1 MTVNIG
7 CTASISKTKVV
18 ITRSRPQS
26 GATITRPRSSG
37 YSLIL
42 FGCTFTTNTLD
53 NDLPPEDYVS
63 HIKIWEEN
71 VPTTGQAPTDEGALK
86 PRYILLTISMNG
98 KGFIH
103 KSKRNTNGTFSV
115 GKTWKLEEL
124 KGVEVLGP
132 RAIAITMSR
141 VYRWQ
146 TEKEREQI
154 AFLESTVQLFYRVT
168 GNKPLNVVG
177 LDTSRF
183 RLGQDQTSHE
193 THTPSPTLPRGVLR
207 PPSISS
213 LGTSVDTRSRAGSI
227 AGSFRREKEREIEPE
242 PQPPTPRV
250 PKQRPTPHSY
260 ASDASGPRSRP
271 TTPSA
276 SLVDNYPPAVPRPRR
291 QPQPSPPATP
301 RQSNRSIPMRDSER
315 SSQATSERERLSQT
329 EKERIL
335 QADTRPLQPSIVIPS
350 AVQDGVPSP
359 RTRTPVRGSP
369 AQATPLSRIV
379 SKGTMRHPS
388 PSSIAPSPTVV
399 QPPRRDPNAR
409 ISYFDPTNQAVLER
423 LLQQGADGDA
433 GESALANVE
442 DMLDGF
448 EWQLKSG
455 GAPGGA
461 ADQIEAR
468 LKDELMALEKAN
480 IHSFVESD
488 DRLALVLKFIDDA
501 LNELNDMDSMI
512 SSYKVHLNAVGDD
525 ISYIQSQNRGLQ
537 VQTQNQKALLHEIE
551 QLLQTVHV
559 DREALLIL
567 TQESLESQ
575 RGIQRLE
582 DAAAQL
588 YRALLAGRDRD
599 MAATIERLAEYKT
612 YNQQFCIRILEFLG
626 VMFGYQSEQLLDYAE
641 KAKQSRTQPVLH
653 PHTPMENY
661 LSKYSGLMLYLR
673 EMDESR
679 YSKVCATY
687 FSTASDLHSKE
698 IRALFMKYIELVHR
712 VPEEDGDNSF
722 APPPQQS
729 AVSRAGGTVRRAGTV
744 VSRSPMDKKNAQKLV
759 EGEMP
764 GYEAFDRALGQV
776 LVQIHAEDAFI
787 SRFLHTTDSTLS
799 YADYMNLDNYF
810 KRQASRGL
818 DLSDAT
824 LKLVRGAM
832 DLIFGFLPQEIK
844 SWVEGMSKRDPL
856 QLVGVIAVLQ
866 RYISEAQERN
876 DTFVDRLLGKPLQ
889 RLNGLYQRQIEE
901 QLQAIEQTKL
911 TTKKRKGVAHFI
923 RYFPIYVG
931 RIEPQIVSA
940 QAYEIR
946 RTVDGAYERIVQA
959 MFEALQQMAK
969 MDGTEAKDPDDKG
982 VLNYHVIMIENMHHF
997 VADMTQLELG
1007 AVRSFVTRAEE
1018 MYSRELLAYVTFV
1031 LRRPMAKIID
1041 YFDGVERL
1049 LQTTAP
1055 SEVPNNNS
1063 FSRSA
1068 LKKVVKEYDSKDMR
1082 KNIDSLYK
1090 RVEKHF
1096 DADEG
1101 SALPPGQS
1109 GAAAPVLV
1117 GVWNACEEQL
1127 LQLTEKWT
1135 KLIGQCY
1142 SDSGVSLEYTTGDVK
1157 TAFRRHRAG

>member
-1 MTVNIG
+1 M
-7 CTASISKTKVV
+7 
-18 ITRSRPQS
+18 
-26 GATITRPRSSG
+26 
-37 YSLIL
+37 
-42 FGCTFTTNTLD
+42 
-53 NDLPPEDYVS
+53 
-63 HIKIWEEN
+63 
-71 VPTTGQAPTDEGALK
+71 
-86 PRYILLTISMNG
+86 
-98 KGFIH
+98 
-103 KSKRNTNGTFSV
+103 
-115 GKTWKLEEL
+115 
-124 KGVEVLGP
+124 
-132 RAIAITMSR
+132 
-141 VYRWQ
+141 
-146 TEKEREQI
+146 
-154 AFLESTVQLFYRVT
+154 
-168 GNKPLNVVG
+168 
-177 LDTSRF
+177 
-183 RLGQDQTSHE
+183 
-193 THTPSPTLPRGVLR
+193 
-207 PPSISS
+207 
-213 LGTSVDTRSRAGSI
+213 
-227 AGSFRREKEREIEPE
+227 
-242 PQPPTPRV
+242 
-250 PKQRPTPHSY
+250 
-260 ASDASGPRSRP
+260 
-271 TTPSA
+271 
-276 SLVDNYPPAVPRPRR
+276 
-291 QPQPSPPATP
+291 
-301 RQSNRSIPMRDSER
+301 
-315 SSQATSERERLSQT
+315 
-329 EKERIL
+329 
-335 QADTRPLQPSIVIPS
+335 IPS
-350 AVQDGVPSP
+350 VPQDGVPSP

-369 AQATPLSRIV
+369 AQSQHTPLSRIV
-379 SKGTMRHPS
+379 SKGSIRPPS
-388 PSSIAPSPTVV
+388 PPGVASSPTVT

-423 LLQQGADGDA
+423 LLQQGADGET

-455 GAPGGA
+455 GASGGT

-488 DRLALVLKFIDDA
+488 DRLALVLKYIDDA

-537 VQTQNQKALLHEIE
+537 VQTQNQKTLLNEIE
-551 QLLQTVHV
+551 KLLQTVHV
-559 DREALLIL
+559 DREALLVL

-599 MAATIERLAEYKT
+599 MSATIERLAEYKT

-626 VMFGYQSEQLLDYAE
+626 IMFGYQSEQLLDYAE
-641 KAKQSRTQPVLH
+641 KAKQTRTPTLH
-653 PHTPMENY
+653 PHTPMEKY

-673 EMDESR
+673 EMDENR

-698 IRALFMKYIELVHR
+698 IRSLFMKFLELAQR
-712 VPEEDGDNSF
+712 APDEDGDNSF
-722 APPPQQS
+722 APPPHQS

-744 VSRSPMDKKNAQKLV
+744 VTRSPMDKKNAPKLV
-759 EGEMP
+759 EGDMP
-764 GYEAFDRALGQV
+764 GYEAFDYALSQV
-776 LVQIHAEDAFI
+776 IVQIHAEDVFI

-866 RYISEAQERN
+866 RYILEAQERN
-876 DTFVDRLLGKPLQ
+876 DAFVDRLLGKPLQ

-923 RYFPIYVG
+923 RYFPTFVG
-931 RIEPQIVSA
+931 RIEPQLVNA
-940 QAYEIR
+940 QTYEIR
-946 RTVDGAYERIVQA
+946 KTVDGAYERIVQA

-982 VLNYHVIMIENMHHF
+982 LLNYHVIMIENMHHF

-1007 AVRSFVTRAEE
+1007 AVRAFVTRAEDI
-1018 MYSRELLAYVTFV
+1018 YSRELSAYVTFV

-1055 SEVPNNNS
+1055 SEVLNNSS

-1082 KNIDSLYK
+1082 KNIDGLYK

-1096 DADEG
+1096 DAEEG
-1101 SALPPGQS
+1101 SVPPTGQS
-1109 GAAAPVLV
+1109 GAAAPVLA
-1117 GVWNACEEQL
+1117 GVWNACEEEL
-1127 LQLTEKWT
+1127 LQLTDKWI

-1142 SDSGVSLEYTTGDVK
+1142 PDSGVSLEYTTGDVK
-1157 TAFRRHRAG
+1157 AAFKRHRTG

>member
-1 MTVNIG
+1 M
-7 CTASISKTKVV
+7 
-18 ITRSRPQS
+18 SRP
-26 GATITRPRSSG
+26 
-37 YSLIL
+37 
-42 FGCTFTTNTLD
+42 
-53 NDLPPEDYVS
+53 
-63 HIKIWEEN
+63 
-71 VPTTGQAPTDEGALK
+71 
-86 PRYILLTISMNG
+86 
-98 KGFIH
+98 
-103 KSKRNTNGTFSV
+103 
-115 GKTWKLEEL
+115 
-124 KGVEVLGP
+124 
-132 RAIAITMSR
+132 
-141 VYRWQ
+141 YRWQ
-146 TEKEREQI
+146 TENEREQT
-154 AFLESTVQLFYRVT
+154 AFLQSTVQLFHRVT
-168 GNKPLNVVG
+168 GNKSLSVVG
-177 LDTSRF
+177 LDTGRS
-183 RLGQDQTSHE
+183 RLGQGQE
-193 THTPSPTLPRGVLR
+193 TRAPSPAPPSIAASESAQSFHTSSSAPRRGVLR

-213 LGTSVDTRSRAGSI
+213 LGTSVDGRSRTGSA
-227 AGSFRREKEREIEPE
+227 AGSFRREVEPE
-242 PQPPTPRV
+242 PQLPTPRA
-250 PKQRPTPHSY
+250 PKPQRPTPQSY
-260 ASDASGPRSRP
+260 ASDVSGPRSRP

-276 SLVDNYPPAVPRPRR
+276 SLVDNYPPALPRSRR

-301 RQSNRSIPMRDSER
+301 RQPSWSTPTRNSER
-315 SSQATSERERLSQT
+315 SSQAASERERLSQA
-329 EKERIL
+329 ERERISL
-335 QADTRPLQPSIVIPS
+335 ADTRPLQPSIVIPS
-350 AVQDGVPSP
+350 AFQDGVPSP
-359 RTRTPVRGSP
+359 RMRTPVKGSP
-369 AQATPLSRIV
+369 ALSQNTPLSRIA
-379 SKGTMRHPS
+379 SKATIRPPS
-388 PSSIAPSPTVV
+388 PPSRAPSPTTM
-399 QPPRRDPNAR
+399 QPSRRDPNAR

-423 LLQQGADGDA
+423 LLQQGADGEA

-455 GAPGGA
+455 GVSGGA

-501 LNELNDMDSMI
+501 LGELNDMDSMI

-537 VQTQNQKALLHEIE
+537 VQTQNQKSLLNEIE
-551 QLLQTVHV
+551 QLLKTVHV
-559 DREALLIL
+559 DRDSLLVL

-599 MAATIERLAEYKT
+599 MSATIERLAEYKT

-626 VMFGYQSEQLLDYAE
+626 VMFGYQSDQLLDYAE
-641 KAKQSRTQPVLH
+641 KAKQTRTQPVLH

-661 LSKYSGLMLYLR
+661 LIKYNGLMLYLR
-673 EMDESR
+673 EMDENR
-679 YSKVCATY
+679 YSKVCAAY
-687 FSTASDLHSKE
+687 FSAASDLHNKE
-698 IRALFMKYIELVHR
+698 VRALFMKYIELVQR
-712 VPEEDGDNSF
+712 VPEEDGENSF

-744 VSRSPMDKKNAQKLV
+744 VSRSPMDKKNAPKLV
-759 EGEMP
+759 DGDMP
-764 GYEAFDRALGQV
+764 GYEAFDRALDQV

-787 SRFLHTTDSTLS
+787 SRFLHITDSTLS

-818 DLSDAT
+818 ELSDAT

-866 RYISEAQERN
+866 RYIAEAQERN
-876 DTFVDRLLGKPLQ
+876 DTFVDRLLGKPVQ

-923 RYFPIYVG
+923 RYFPIFVG
-931 RIEPQIVSA
+931 RIEPQLVSA

-946 RTVDGAYERIVQA
+946 KTVDGAYERIVQA

-1007 AVRSFVTRAEE
+1007 AVRAFVTRAEDI
-1018 MYSRELLAYVTFV
+1018 YSRELSAYVTFV

-1055 SEVPNNNS
+1055 SEISNNNS

-1082 KNIDSLYK
+1082 KNIDGLYK

-1101 SALPPGQS
+1101 SAPPGQS

-1117 GVWNACEEQL
+1117 GVWSACEEQL
-1127 LQLTEKWT
+1127 LQLTETWI

-1142 SDSGVSLEYTTGDVK
+1142 PDSGVSLEYTTADIK
-1157 TAFRRHRAG
+1157 AAFRRHRTG

>member
-1 MTVNIG
+1 M
-7 CTASISKTKVV
+7 
-18 ITRSRPQS
+18 
-26 GATITRPRSSG
+26 TRP
-37 YSLIL
+37 
-42 FGCTFTTNTLD
+42 
-53 NDLPPEDYVS
+53 
-63 HIKIWEEN
+63 
-71 VPTTGQAPTDEGALK
+71 
-86 PRYILLTISMNG
+86 
-98 KGFIH
+98 
-103 KSKRNTNGTFSV
+103 
-115 GKTWKLEEL
+115 
-124 KGVEVLGP
+124 
-132 RAIAITMSR
+132 
-141 VYRWQ
+141 YRWQ
-146 TEKEREQI
+146 TENEREQT
-154 AFLESTVQLFYRVT
+154 AFLQSTVQLFYRVT
-168 GNKPLNVVG
+168 GNKSLTVVG
-177 LDTSRF
+177 LDTSRS
-183 RLGQDQTSHE
+183 RLGQGQGQE
-193 THTPSPTLPRGVLR
+193 TRTPSPAPPSIAASESAQSFHTSSSAPRRGVLR

-213 LGTSVDTRSRAGSI
+213 LGTSVDAARSRTGSA
-227 AGSFRREKEREIEPE
+227 AGSFRREVEPE
-242 PQPPTPRV
+242 PQLPTPRA
-250 PKQRPTPHSY
+250 PKPQRAAPQSY

-276 SLVDNYPPAVPRPRR
+276 SLAENYPPALPRSRR

-301 RQSNRSIPMRDSER
+301 RQPSWSTPTRNSER
-315 SSQATSERERLSQT
+315 SLHAASERERFSQA
-329 EKERIL
+329 EKERISL
-335 QADTRPLQPSIVIPS
+335 ADTRPLQPSIVIPS
-350 AVQDGVPSP
+350 ALQDGVPSP
-359 RTRTPVRGSP
+359 RMRTPVKGSP
-369 AQATPLSRIV
+369 SLSQNTPLSRIA
-379 SKGTMRHPS
+379 SKATIRPPS
-388 PSSIAPSPTVV
+388 PPSRVPSPTTM
-399 QPPRRDPNAR
+399 QPSRRDPNAR

-423 LLQQGADGDA
+423 LLQQGADGEA

-455 GAPGGA
+455 GVSGGA

-501 LNELNDMDSMI
+501 LGELNDMDSMI

-537 VQTQNQKALLHEIE
+537 VQTQNQKTLLNEIE
-551 QLLQTVHV
+551 QLLKTVHV
-559 DREALLIL
+559 DRDSLLVL

-599 MAATIERLAEYKT
+599 MSATIERLAEYKT

-626 VMFGYQSEQLLDYAE
+626 IMFGYQSDRLLDYAE
-641 KAKQSRTQPVLH
+641 KAKQTRTQPVLH

-661 LSKYSGLMLYLR
+661 LIKYNGLMLYLR
-673 EMDESR
+673 EMDENR
-679 YSKVCATY
+679 YSKVCAAY
-687 FSTASDLHSKE
+687 FSAASDLHNKE
-698 IRALFMKYIELVHR
+698 VRALFMKYIELVQR
-712 VPEEDGDNSF
+712 APEEDGENSF

-744 VSRSPMDKKNAQKLV
+744 VSKSPMDKKNAPKLV
-759 EGEMP
+759 DGDMP
-764 GYEAFDRALGQV
+764 GYEAFDRALDQV

-787 SRFLHTTDSTLS
+787 SRFLHITDSTLS

-818 DLSDAT
+818 ELSDAT

-866 RYISEAQERN
+866 RYIAEAQERN
-876 DTFVDRLLGKPLQ
+876 DTFVDRLLGKPVQ

-923 RYFPIYVG
+923 RYFPTFVG
-931 RIEPQIVSA
+931 RIEPQLVSA
-940 QAYEIR
+940 QTYEIR
-946 RTVDGAYERIVQA
+946 KTVDGSYERIVQA

-969 MDGTEAKDPDDKG
+969 MDGTETKDPDDKG

-1007 AVRSFVTRAEE
+1007 AVRAFVTRAEDI
-1018 MYSRELLAYVTFV
+1018 YSRELSAYVTFV

-1055 SEVPNNNS
+1055 SEISNNNS

-1082 KNIDSLYK
+1082 KNIDGLYK

-1101 SALPPGQS
+1101 LAPPGQN

-1127 LQLTEKWT
+1127 LQFTENWI

-1142 SDSGVSLEYTTGDVK
+1142 PDSGVSLEYTISDVK
-1157 TAFRRHRAG
+1157 AAFKRHRTG

>member
-1 MTVNIG
+1 MALV
-7 CTASISKTKVV
+7 SI
-18 ITRSRPQS
+18 
-26 GATITRPRSSG
+26 
-37 YSLIL
+37 
-42 FGCTFTTNTLD
+42 
-53 NDLPPEDYVS
+53 
-63 HIKIWEEN
+63 
-71 VPTTGQAPTDEGALK
+71 
-86 PRYILLTISMNG
+86 NG

-103 KSKRNTNGTFSV
+103 KAKRNTNGTFSV

-132 RAIAITMSR
+132 RGIAITMSR
-141 VYRWQ
+141 TYRWQ

-154 AFLESTVQLFYRVT
+154 TFLESVVQLFYRIT
-168 GNKPLNVVG
+168 GNKSLYVVG
-177 LDTSRF
+177 LDTSRS
-183 RLGQDQTSHE
+183 RIGQEQVPHDTRV
-193 THTPSPTLPRGVLR
+193 PSPAPPSLAASESAQSFNTTGSTPRRGVLR

-213 LGTSVDTRSRAGSI
+213 LGTSVDTRSRAGST
-227 AGSFRREKEREIEPE
+227 AGSFRREKEREPDPE
-242 PQPPTPRV
+242 TQPPTPRL
-250 PKQRPTPHSY
+250 PKQRPTPQSY

-276 SLVDNYPPAVPRPRR
+276 SVSDNYPPAVPRPRR

-301 RQSNRSIPMRDSER
+301 RQSNWSIPARNSER
-315 SSQATSERERLSQT
+315 SSQATSERERISQT
-329 EKERIL
+329 ERERAS
-335 QADTRPLQPSIVIPS
+335 QADSRPLQPSIVIPS
-350 AVQDGVPSP
+350 TPQDGVPSP
-359 RTRTPVRGSP
+359 RIRTPIKGSP
-369 AQATPLSRIV
+369 AHSQNTPLSRIA
-379 SKGTMRHPS
+379 SKATVRPPS
-388 PSSIAPSPTVV
+388 PPNVVPSPIVA

-423 LLQQGADGDA
+423 LLQQGADGDV

-448 EWQLKSG
+448 EWRLKSG
-455 GAPGGA
+455 GASGGA

-480 IHSFVESD
+480 

-537 VQTQNQKALLHEIE
+537 VQTQNQKALLKEIE

-559 DREALLIL
+559 DRDALLVL

-582 DAAAQL
+582 GAAAQL

-599 MAATIERLAEYKT
+599 MSATIERLAEYKT

-626 VMFGYQSEQLLDYAE
+626 IMFEFQSGQLLDYAE
-641 KAKQSRTQPVLH
+641 KAKQSRTQPTLH
-653 PHTPMENY
+653 PHTPMEKY
-661 LSKYSGLMLYLR
+661 LNKYSGLILYLR

-679 YSKVCATY
+679 YSKVCAVCYISILRPLAEIDKVLKTY
-687 FSTASDLHSKE
+687 FSAASDLHSQE
-698 IRALFMKYIELVHR
+698 IRALFMKYIELVQHA
-712 VPEEDGDNSF
+712 PDEDGDNGF

-744 VSRSPMDKKNAQKLV
+744 VSRSPMDKKNAQKPV
-759 EGEMP
+759 EGDTP
-764 GYEAFDRALGQV
+764 GYEA
-776 LVQIHAEDAFI
+776 IHAEDAFI

-832 DLIFGFLPQEIK
+832 DLIFGFIPQEIK
-844 SWVEGMSKRDPL
+844 SWVEGVSKRDSL
-856 QLVGVIAVLQ
+856 QLVGIIAVLQ
-866 RYISEAQERN
+866 RYVAEAQERN
-876 DTFVDRLLGKPLQ
+876 DAFVDRLLGKPLQ
-889 RLNGLYQRQIEE
+889 RLNGLYQRQVEE

-911 TTKKRKGVAHFI
+911 TTKKRNGVAYFI
-923 RYFPIYVG
+923 RYFPTFVG
-931 RIEPQIVSA
+931 RIEAQLVSA
-940 QAYEIR
+940 QGYEIR
-946 RTVDGAYERIVQA
+946 RTVDAAYERIVQA

-1007 AVRSFVTRAEE
+1007 VVRAFVTRAEE
-1018 MYSRELLAYVTFV
+1018 IYDRELSAYVTFV
-1031 LRRPMAKIID
+1031 LRRPMVKIID

-1055 SEVPNNNS
+1055 SEITNNNN

-1082 KNIDSLYK
+1082 KNIDGLYK

-1096 DADEG
+1096 DAEEG
-1101 SALPPGQS
+1101 STLPPGHN

-1127 LQLTEKWT
+1127 LQLTDKWI
-1135 KLIGQCY
+1135 KLISQCY
-1142 SDSGVSLEYTTGDVK
+1142 PESGVSLEYTTGDVRA
-1157 TAFRRHRAG
+1157 AFKRHRTG

>member
-1 MTVNIG
+1 MGGKRTNQWTMTTLGLTLIPLLAPV
-7 CTASISKTKVV
+7 SI
-18 ITRSRPQS
+18 
-26 GATITRPRSSG
+26 
-37 YSLIL
+37 
-42 FGCTFTTNTLD
+42 
-53 NDLPPEDYVS
+53 
-63 HIKIWEEN
+63 
-71 VPTTGQAPTDEGALK
+71 
-86 PRYILLTISMNG
+86 NG

-124 KGVEVLGP
+124 KGVEVLGS
-132 RAIAITMSR
+132 RGIAITMSR
-141 VYRWQ
+141 TYRWQ

-154 AFLESTVQLFYRVT
+154 AFLESTVQLYHRVT
-168 GNKPLNVVG
+168 GNKNLYVVG
-177 LDTSRF
+177 LDTSQEQ
-183 RLGQDQTSHE
+183 LSHE
-193 THTPSPTLPRGVLR
+193 TRTPSPK
-207 PPSISS
+207 PPSVAPSESAQSFNTTYSIPKR
-213 LGTSVDTRSRAGSI
+213 DTRSRAGST
-227 AGSFRREKEREIEPE
+227 AGSFRREKERDIEPE

-250 PKQRPTPHSY
+250 SKPRPTPQSY
-260 ASDASGPRSRP
+260 ASDVSGPRSRP

-276 SLVDNYPPAVPRPRR
+276 SQVDNYPPAVPRPRR
-291 QPQPSPPATP
+291 HPQPSPPATP
-301 RQSNRSIPMRDSER
+301 RQPSRSIPTRDSER
-315 SSQATSERERLSQT
+315 SSQATSERERLSQA
-329 EKERIL
+329 EKERIS
-335 QADTRPLQPSIVIPS
+335 QVDARPLQPSIVIPS
-350 AVQDGVPSP
+350 APQDGVPSP

-369 AQATPLSRIV
+369 AQTTPLSRLA
-379 SKGTMRHPS
+379 SKTTIRPLS
-388 PSSIAPSPTVV
+388 PPNVAPSPTVV

-423 LLQQGADGDA
+423 LLQQGADGDV

-448 EWQLKSG
+448 EWQLRSG
-455 GAPGGA
+455 ASGGA

-480 IHSFVESD
+480 

-537 VQTQNQKALLHEIE
+537 VQSQNQKTLLNEIE
-551 QLLQTVHV
+551 KLLQTVHV
-559 DREALLIL
+559 DREALLVL

-582 DAAAQL
+582 DAVAQL

-599 MAATIERLAEYKT
+599 MSATIERLAEYKT

-626 VMFGYQSEQLLDYAE
+626 IMFGYQSEQLLDYAE

-653 PHTPMENY
+653 PHTPMEKY
-661 LSKYSGLMLYLR
+661 LSKYTGLMLYLR

-687 FSTASDLHSKE
+687 FSTASDLHNKE
-698 IRALFMKYIELVHR
+698 IRALFMKYIELVQR
-712 VPEEDGDNSF
+712 APEEDGENSF

-744 VSRSPMDKKNAQKLV
+744 VSRSPMDKKNAPKIV
-759 EGEMP
+759 EGDMP

-776 LVQIHAEDAFI
+776 LVQIRAEDAFI

-818 DLSDAT
+818 SLSDAT

-832 DLIFGFLPQEIK
+832 DLIFGFLSQEIK
-844 SWVEGMSKRDPL
+844 SWVEGVSKRDSL

-866 RYISEAQERN
+866 RYIAEAQERN
-876 DTFVDRLLGKPLQ
+876 DAFVDRLLGKPLQ
-889 RLNGLYQRQIEE
+889 RLNGLYQRQVEE

-923 RYFPIYVG
+923 RYFPIFVG
-931 RIEPQIVSA
+931 RIESQLISA
-940 QAYEIR
+940 QSYEIR
-946 RTVDGAYERIVQA
+946 KTVDGAYERIVQA

-982 VLNYHVIMIENMHHF
+982 ILNYHVIMIENMHHF

-1007 AVRSFVTRAEE
+1007 AVRAFVTRAEDI
-1018 MYSRELLAYVTFV
+1018 YSRELSAYVTFV

-1055 SEVPNNNS
+1055 SEVLNNS
-1063 FSRSA
+1063 NFSRSA

-1082 KNIDSLYK
+1082 KNIDGLYK

-1096 DADEG
+1096 DVDEG
-1101 SALPPGQS
+1101 SAPPPGQT
-1109 GAAAPVLV
+1109 GAAGPVLV
-1117 GVWNACEEQL
+1117 GVWHACEEQL
-1127 LQLTEKWT
+1127 LQLTDKWI

-1142 SDSGVSLEYTTGDVK
+1142 PDSGVSLEYTTGDVK
-1157 TAFRRHRAG
+1157 AAFKRHRTD